1 MNDYQF
7 VASTVD
13 GEKKTSFLGVCA
25 FFAPAAVLLILLKGI
40 FPTLITNQALLWLVV
55 VVPSF
60 ICFSATI
67 RFLQKHYVGVFTIR
81 MKGKHVTLIR
91 PDCSVMDLGQITK
104 ATLSHSVDYKRADLL
119 LIGTKDEALL
129 RLRSAA
135 TWNGKSSA
143 KDFSTVDKAVVDMN
157 AAMAQQPA
165 A

>member
-13 GEKKTSFLGVCA
+13 GEKKTSLLGACA
-25 FFAPAAVLLILLKGI
+25 LFAPAAVLLILLKGI
-40 FPTLITNQALLWLVV
+40 FPNLITNQALLWLVV

-60 ICFSATI
+60 ICFSAVM

-81 MKGKHVTLIR
+81 MEGKHVTLVQ
-91 PDCSVMDLGQITK
+91 PDHGVMDLGQITK
-104 ATLSHSVDYKRADLL
+104 AALNHSVDYKRADLL
-119 LIGTKDEALL
+119 LVGTKDEALL

-135 TWNGKSSA
+135 TWNGKSQA
-143 KDFSTVDKAVVDMN
+143 KDFATVDKAVADIN
-157 AAMAQQPA
+157 AALTQQPA